1 MEERTPSRPGSIRGL
16 GGAAWSSKNIFSG
29 LSFILTKPTAGQAR
43 PELGETEYSEESEE
57 MAERAGDG
65 EKFDR
70 KSLREVIESQGGTL
84 LTEFPLAHTESWN
97 VSTLDTTV
105 ICVSPSPSRTMNYLL
120 CLAHGVPVVSHRFI
134 LDSVRF
140 KRLAERS
147 AYLLPAGFS
156 ELLGRE
162 VEQNQDNREELRV
175 NECLLPLAPANR
187 TRQSR
192 KVKEV
197 ESGGGSGGWR
207 KILSGLH
214 VLVISS
220 DQRFTQDW
228 QSVLDSLGASVT
240 ARHQTSDRLGQI
252 RVPDVTVTDSQA
264 PANICKVREEE
275 EEIFLKIINIHISG
289 STGQARHSSRLY
301 KVDNTVHRQQCQAS
315 L

>member
-1 MEERTPSRPGSIRGL
+1 M
-16 GGAAWSSKNIFSG
+16 
-29 LSFILTKPTAGQAR
+29 TKPASGQAR
-43 PELGETEYSEESEE
+43 PDLGETESSEEGGD
-57 MAERAGDG
+57 ERGGGEG
-65 EKFDR
+65 EKFD
-70 KSLREVIESQGGTL
+70 KKLLREAIESHGGRL
-84 LTEFPLAHTESWN
+84 LTEFPLAHTDSWN
-97 VSTLDTTV
+97 VSTLKTTV
-105 ICVSPSPSRTMNYLL
+105 LCVSPSSSRTMTYLL
-120 CLAHGVPVVSHRFI
+120 CLAHGFPAVSHRFI
-134 LDSVRF
+134 LDSVNEN
-140 KRLAERS
+140 RLRDRS

-162 VEQNQDNREELRV
+162 VEQDQDYREELRV

-197 ESGGGSGGWR
+197 DTAVARGGGGGCR

-240 ARHQTSDRLGQI
+240 ARHQAQDRLNQI

-264 PANICKVREEE
+264 PANICKVRRY
-275 EEIFLKIINIHISG
+275 LSLQAKLHLRNIYISG
-289 STGQARHSSRLY
+289 SQVQARHSNRLY
-301 KVDNTVHRQQCQAS
+301 QMGNTVHRQQRQSS
-315 L
+315 LQ

>member
-1 MEERTPSRPGSIRGL
+1 M
-16 GGAAWSSKNIFSG
+16 
-29 LSFILTKPTAGQAR
+29 TKPAAGQAR
-43 PELGETEYSEESEE
+43 PELGETESSEEADEV
-57 MAERAGDG
+57 AERDGGEGD
-65 EKFDR
+65 KFDKR
-70 KSLREVIESQGGTL
+70 SLREAIESHGGSL
-84 LTEFPLAHTESWN
+84 LTEFPLAHTDSWN
-97 VSTLDTTV
+97 VSTLKTTV
-105 ICVSPSPSRTMNYLL
+105 LCVSPTSSRTMNYLL
-120 CLAHGVPVVSHRFI
+120 CLAHGFPAVSPRFI
-134 LDSVRF
+134 LDSVNEN
-140 KRLAERS
+140 RLRDRS

-162 VEQNQDNREELRV
+162 VEQEQDYREELRV

-197 ESGGGSGGWR
+197 DTAVAGPGGWR

-240 ARHQTSDRLGQI
+240 ARHQAGDRLNQI

-264 PANICKVREEE
+264 PANICKVRRYLSLQAKLHLETF
-275 EEIFLKIINIHISG
+275 IFQDL
-289 STGQARHSSRLY
+289 QARSDIPVVST
-301 KVDNTVHRQQCQAS
+301 KWIIQCTVNNARVHYNNFKCNLPLS
-315 L
+315 PTN